1 MKNVFLIADLHFGDS
16 DMVTL
21 VKEDGHPIRPFKS
34 VEEHDA
40 TLIENWNKVV
50 THPSDKVYVL
60 GDVAQKK
67 KDIENFGK
75 LNGKKILIKGN
86 HDIYEMKEYAK
97 YFKDIRATH
106 RLDNGIL
113 MSHIP
118 VHPSTFGKAH
128 KVNVHGHIHD
138 KRVKYA
144 VDTLGTWDFTNSDK
158 LIWNGNID
166 KRYFCVSV
174 EHINYTPVEL
184 GAIELEV
191 FGFDN
196 RTKVLDELTTQAQ
209 ELNMGY

>member
-1 MKNVFLIADLHFGDS
+1 
-16 DMVTL
+16 MVTL
-21 VKEDGHPIRPFKS
+21 IKEDGHPIRPFKS

-60 GDVAQKK
+60 GDVAQKR
-67 KDIENFGK
+67 KDIENFSK

-138 KRVKYA
+138 KRVKYGI
-144 VDTLGTWDFTNSDK
+144 DSF
-158 LIWNGNID
+158 NGKWEYDEYSAKWVGDID
-166 KRYFCVSV
+166 KRYFCVSC
-174 EHINYTPVEL
+174 EHINYTPMEL
-184 GAIELEV
+184 GAIDLEV
-191 FGFDN
+191 FGLEN
-196 RTKVLDELTTQAQ
+196 YGK
-209 ELNMGY
+209 

>member
-16 DMVTL
+16 DMVITL
-21 VKEDGHPIRPFKS
+21 DGGTHPIRPFNS
-34 VEEHDA
+34 IEQHDQA
-40 TLIENWNKVV
+40 IIDNWNRVV

-67 KDIENFGK
+67 KDLENFGK

-118 VHPSTFGKAH
+118 IHPSTFGKAH

-138 KRVKYA
+138 KRVMEFKPNNVGY
-144 VDTLGTWDFTNSDK
+144 T
-158 LIWNGNID
+158 ID
-166 KRYFCVSV
+166 PRYFCVSC
-174 EHINYTPVEL
+174 EKINYTP
-184 GAIELEV
+184 INLEEIWKLE
-191 FGFDN
+191 N
-196 RTKVLDELTTQAQ
+196 S
-209 ELNMGY
+209 

>member
-21 VKEDGHPIRPFKS
+21 VKEDGHPMRPFKS

-60 GDVAQKK
+60 GDVAQKR
-67 KDIENFGK
+67 KDIENFSK

-128 KVNVHGHIHD
+128 KVNVHGHVHD
-138 KRVKYA
+138 KRVLRDKYFPS
-144 VDTLGTWDFTNSDK
+144 DGT
-158 LIWNGNID
+158 IEID
-166 KRYFCVSV
+166 PRYFCVSC
-174 EHINYTPVEL
+174 EHINYTPMEL
-184 GAIELEV
+184 GAIEIEV
-191 FGFDN
+191 FGFDSRAKALN
-196 RTKVLDELTTQAQ
+196 ELTKQAQ